1 MPIMDG
7 IPYDTN
13 KRYRKAE
20 GDTTDAA
27 TAAITAAAAAQ
38 AATTATTAARAKRKV
53 KVVKYLVWGLAIV
66 GIYLL
71 WKKYAKK

>member
-7 IPYDTN
+7 TPYDTN
-13 KRYRKAE
+13 KRYRKAVE
-20 GDTTDAA
+20 DENLQNPETVTPIAVA
-27 TAAITAAAAAQ
+27 VPK
-38 AATTATTAARAKRKV
+38 AKRKA
-53 KVVKYLVWGLAIV
+53 KVIKYLVWGLAIV